1 MKQHKETKLIL
12 PGERINLRVVRKS
25 DAKDLYRGA
34 RNHAISRYTFIPR
47 PYRMDDAVS
56 FIRRTH
62 AIRRQK
68 KGYAFGIEHKESG
81 RIIGMC
87 SVFSILE
94 KHRHAEVGYW
104 VNKNYWGQG
113 YATEA
118 LELMLKFCFNELKF
132 HRVVAGAF
140 TANRV
145 SQHMLKKAGFKREGY
160 LRQHAKVRRR
170 WMDLIF
176 YGMLA
181 TEYRAGRKKKGRR
194 R

>member
-1 MKQHKETKLIL
+1 MPQTKLIL
-12 PGERINLRVVRKS
+12 PGERINLRPVRQS
-25 DAKDLYRGA
+25 DAVDIYQGA

-56 FIRRTH
+56 FIHRTH
-62 AIRRQK
+62 VIRRKK

-87 SVFSILE
+87 SVFSIFE
-94 KHRHAEVGYW
+94 NHRRGEVGYW
-104 VNKNYWGQG
+104 VNKKYWGQG

-118 LELMLKFCFNELKF
+118 LELILKFCFNELKL

-140 TANRV
+140 SPNKV
-145 SQHMLKKAGFKREGY
+145 SQQMLEKAGFKREGY
-160 LRQHAKVRRR
+160 LRQHAKVRGR

-181 TEYRAGRKKKGRR
+181 TEYRARRKKKRQR
-194 R
+194 